1 MRRCDY
7 FFTPPRYGGGM
18 IFPSTLHTANNFSIR
33 LENERKVCG
42 VIYVCEYAEELIDRV
57 PASQAVTKVDSQNE

>member
-1 MRRCDY
+1 
-7 FFTPPRYGGGM
+7 M